1 MLMIFELNV
10 VIAVLMSGCAGGRQS
25 RDDIPRAANRGAPT
39 DLEVRFVKFDLV

>member
-25 RDDIPRAANRGAPT
+25 RDDIPRATNRGAPT